1 ARAPKSIV
9 IAIGQNLPPGEEFS
23 VDELVSKWRSELDRT
38 PGYPTV
44 VEFLTLAEKPD
55 DQAIAR
61 LRWTVLKWSLE
72 VPCPDDVKRG
82 RVIGRQLPMF
92 FINAMELVVQ
102 RFEAIQGCHSAQRY
116 VPLITEDE
124 MLELL
129 KEAAKNCE
137 VPSQAFEK
145 AIDFMHELGLLLH
158 IRGDFNPSLFCP
170 DAEWFLFVLQSVV
183 LFKSTATLSQRG
195 ELQISQLKR
204 FLTADLEMPES
215 HTDTFLHLFHD
226 LNICHKLNDK
236 TLLFPN
242 DLAERPTEPLDPE
255 YVPRESLQPCRALLR
270 VYRFPYFPPG
280 LWPRLAARLHATVAD
295 LKERARFFYA
305 GNRRR
310 DQPRLLA
317 RQPSAASRLLYS
329 SSIGAADSVQ
339 ILSRSSRSLGGW
351 ERELLGKRTSICCW
365 RRGFMV
371 KHDDGR
377 FGIQLGDSGVE
388 LELCVLS
395 QSRNFAPIGLLVD
408 EVDLL
413 LDTWFPGLASFEEDG
428 YADVA
433 EDDGESNADE
443 GLVGGA
449 TSGLMRRLVPCPECL
464 SSLMDGGYV
473 SLSALSERVP
483 DWRAKVHWLGYRLCA
498 ERALTGRP
506 LRCPRLVPELLFADV
521 DRSAIVE
528 AGRLRLRRE
537 PDCLLGEGAFGSVYR
552 AWLGDTQVAAKIS
565 KFLENFVDQQ
575 QQQTDEPVKLRLQS
589 GRRGSSSTRSL
600 ESAGATNEA
609 PSAESAADSLV
620 QLERARRL
628 DQAIDGLKRMRHEA
642 NVLQALRSPFLVAF
656 RGICLEP
663 LCFLTELAP
672 LGSLAEVREEARK
685 QRPGTALPLG
695 RQLSYKMAY
704 EVITAVAYMHS
715 LSVLYRDLKSDNVL
729 VFSKDPAARLHVK
742 LGDYGTSLNTGLQG
756 TTGRQGTPGYMAPE
770 VLRDCT
776 YDEKVDVYSFGMVL
790 YELIC
795 GERPFSKLPSSENLT
810 KVVLDGGHPEFTV
823 QEAEQ
828 AAFMGQLAQQCWRLS
843 PGARPTAAGIRVA
856 METHSRWALERFI
869 ALPNDGAARTEAPV
883 EAAAEERDGG
893 GIPDFVGAM
902 AEPTCACITE
912 SGLPPEASR
921 ASSMSLSYL
930 LICRSEQQRGRS
942 QNGRSSI
949 NPRLV
954 FLESPASPSLHQ
966 VKANLCCKGRGSS
979 RIESLPSSGRV
990 PGASHVPCLSR
1001 GPPAARVTNR
1011 RQKSLNARVAK
1022 EIESFAA
1029 LFLCL
1034 SQRQGRVR
1042 AEELDIRTVR

>member
-1 ARAPKSIV
+1 
-9 IAIGQNLPPGEEFS
+9 
-23 VDELVSKWRSELDRT
+23 
-38 PGYPTV
+38 
-44 VEFLTLAEKPD
+44 
-55 DQAIAR
+55 
-61 LRWTVLKWSLE
+61 
-72 VPCPDDVKRG
+72 
-82 RVIGRQLPMF
+82 
-92 FINAMELVVQ
+92 
-102 RFEAIQGCHSAQRY
+102 
-116 VPLITEDE
+116 
-124 MLELL
+124 
-129 KEAAKNCE
+129 
-137 VPSQAFEK
+137 
-145 AIDFMHELGLLLH
+145 
-158 IRGDFNPSLFCP
+158 
-170 DAEWFLFVLQSVV
+170 
-183 LFKSTATLSQRG
+183 
-195 ELQISQLKR
+195 
-204 FLTADLEMPES
+204 
-215 HTDTFLHLFHD
+215 
-226 LNICHKLNDK
+226 
-236 TLLFPN
+236 
-242 DLAERPTEPLDPE
+242 
-255 YVPRESLQPCRALLR
+255 
-270 VYRFPYFPPG
+270 
-280 LWPRLAARLHATVAD
+280 
-295 LKERARFFYA
+295 
-305 GNRRR
+305 
-310 DQPRLLA
+310 
-317 RQPSAASRLLYS
+317 
-329 SSIGAADSVQ
+329 
-339 ILSRSSRSLGGW
+339 
-351 ERELLGKRTSICCW
+351 
-365 RRGFMV
+365 MV

-506 LRCPRLVPELLFADV
+506 LRCPRCGAAPEPRSLVPELLFADV

-912 SGLPPEASR
+912 LLESSILVLFLWKQLAVSAAVPGRQQSRQFAILDLDTGWWRQAPTFFAGPPVVSMRRARSVYCLLTWFDMAGGQPQLQICSYMNGQPEGFHMLREIPLACRPSPVETALSYDGDRDRLVVTGQQSLLLFTGFSDPQLIGLSASPVRQLHHEIRLLTEEHQVSAVAHCPQADWFAVRILQLERSGQRRRCSQLISVNKESLSILPVTDELPAEVECLIADSTGSRLFLSLRWSPIIREFDTAALRFSRYFTLAGPGPPVVSESLLCDAETAANCEAVAASSAISRRPPSPNAAFVSRLGLEPGTGLLLAGRSVGDVVALRTDGPEAGNVWTV
-921 ASSMSLSYL
+921 ADPD
-930 LICRSEQQRGRS
+930 CGQA
-942 QNGRSSI
+942 
-949 NPRLV
+949 
-954 FLESPASPSLHQ
+954 PAGFAL
-966 VKANLCCKGRGSS
+966 
-979 RIESLPSSGRV
+979 GRV
-990 PGASHVPCLSR
+990 SR
-1001 GPPAARVTNR
+1001 LLVSDSGGGVGGGGGVSSACVVVVSEVRRTSGGPLGPATMGFWSQWRFYGDSV
-1011 RQKSLNARVAK
+1011 K
-1022 EIESFAA
+1022 ESFAV
-1029 LFLCL
+1029 LF
-1034 SQRQGRVR
+1034 REG
-1042 AEELDIRTVR
+1042 